1 MNFSFSITTAKSV
14 RECCGRVRVV
24 CRRLLSTSPFALLC
38 CLLAGACL
46 LSACGCSS
54 RNAWKETIANDVAP
68 VDRITRKV
76 DRPVTQI
83 HTAAYSQAP
92 ITARDHLSLD
102 EISYSDVSLD
112 EVLQIAM
119 ANSDILRD
127 LGGTILKNPQLMA
140 SRFTRGLQATDPR
153 FSQEAALSAFDAQLK
168 ASAYFSNND
177 QTFNNPF
184 FAGGTNN
191 FKQDLHEYSVELS
204 KRTATGSQMSLRTL
218 SQHDS
223 NNAPGN
229 IFPSA
234 WDTYL
239 EGELRQPLLQG
250 AGLQFNR
257 IAGPGS
263 TPGSYNGILLAKVN
277 TDMTEAEFETAV
289 RDYVSNV
296 VNAYWDLYFSYR
308 DLDARSQA
316 MKRSLEVWNRIKAKQ
331 ESDLEAG
338 AREALA
344 REQYY
349 RFRSE
354 VDDALS
360 GKLVQ
365 GTQNRNGT
373 TGGTLRAS
381 SGVQVAERRLRL
393 LIGLPITDGKLLRP
407 SEEPSRAEVVFDWDA
422 IMHEALARRPEI
434 RRQQLLIRRR
444 EMELL
449 AARNFLNPQLDAV
462 GRYRFRG
469 FGDDLIRTDGARSGT
484 APASAVGN
492 LANGGLQEWYVG
504 VEYTVPIGF
513 RKAHLAVNNAEMMLS
528 RERIIHREQQ
538 REVVHDL
545 SNSVT
550 DAARAYEACQNNLNR
565 YIAARELLQAYEAK
579 DDNNIDID
587 IDRLLDA
594 QRRVVE
600 AQIRY
605 FQSRT
610 EYGIALKNVHLEKG
624 SLMAYNNLHIL
635 DGQHPLATEELP
647 PEADG
652 EMAESTGVIRQVSA
666 GHDN

>member
-1 MNFSFSITTAKSV
+1 MCHWLTAATTLV
-14 RECCGRVRVV
+14 
-24 CRRLLSTSPFALLC
+24 T
-38 CLLAGACL
+38 
-46 LSACGCSS
+46 ACGLLLTTSGCAS
-54 RNAWKETIANDVAP
+54 RDAWKETVGNDVAR
-68 VDRITRKV
+68 VDRISQQIDQPATE
-76 DRPVTQI
+76 I

-92 ITARDHLSLD
+92 ITARDHLNLEDIEYNDVTLD
-102 EISYSDVSLD
+102 EI
-112 EVLQIAM
+112 LQIAM
-119 ANSDILRD
+119 SNSDVLRE
-127 LGGTILKNPQLMA
+127 LGGTALRNPQLMA
-140 SRFTRGLQATDPR
+140 TRFTRGLQSTDPR

-168 ASAYFSNND
+168 ASAFFSNND

-184 FAGGTNN
+184 FAGGTNT

-204 KRTATGSQMSLRTL
+204 KRTATGSQFSLRSI
-218 SQHDS
+218 SQHDA

-239 EGELRQPLLQG
+239 EGEIRQPLLQG
-250 AGLQFNR
+250 GGLQFNR
-257 IAGPGS
+257 IAGPGA
-263 TPGSYNGILLAKVN
+263 TPGAYNGIMLARVN
-277 TDMTEAEFETAV
+277 SDVTQTDFEAAV

-296 VNAYWDLYFSYR
+296 VNAYWDLYFAYR

-316 MKRSLEVWNRIKAKQ
+316 MKRSLEAWNRIKAKE

-349 RFRSE
+349 RFRTE

-360 GKLVQ
+360 GRLVQ
-365 GTQNRNGT
+365 GTQTRNGT

-393 LIGLPITDGKLLRP
+393 LIGINITDGKLLRP
-407 SEEPSRAEVVFDWDA
+407 ADDPTQAEIVFDWDA
-422 IMHEALARRPEI
+422 VMHEALNRRPEI
-434 RRQQLLIRRR
+434 RRQQLQIRRR
-444 EMELL
+444 EMELM
-449 AARNFLNPQLDAV
+449 AAKNFLNPQLDAV

-469 FGDDLIRTDGARSGT
+469 FGDDLIRVDGNQAGT
-484 APASAVGN
+484 TPASALGN
-492 LANGGLQEWYVG
+492 LADGGKQEWYVG
-504 VEYTVPIGF
+504 FEYTVPIGF
-513 RKAHLAVNNAEMMLS
+513 RKAHLAVSNAELLLS

-545 SNSVT
+545 SNAVT
-550 DAARAYEACQNNLNR
+550 DAARAYEACQNNFNR

-587 IDRLLDA
+587 VDRLLDA

-610 EYGIALKNVHLEKG
+610 EYALALKNVHLEKG
-624 SLMAYNNLHIL
+624 SLMAYNKLHIF
-635 DGQHPLATEELP
+635 DGQHPLVTEEV
-647 PEADG
+647 EEQNTVA
-652 EMAESTGVIRQVSA
+652 AEHSGPNLIRPVAFEQSQT
-666 GHDN
+666 D